1 MHVND
6 LSYGLEARSFP
17 LHILSQGPC
26 HNPEKCSNVLDNVG
40 SLEKLN
46 GRGLTTGKGVKG
58 LWVSLL
64 GGFSRLKR

>member
-6 LSYGLEARSFP
+6 LSYGLEARSSP
-17 LHILSQGPC
+17 LHILSQGPF
-26 HNPEKCSNVLDNVG
+26 HKPEKRSNLLDNVG
-40 SLEKLN
+40 SLENLY

-64 GGFSRLKR
+64 GGFSGLKR